1 MGEVGGVWEV
11 WEEYGRSV
19 KSVKSVGCGRIV
31 RSVRCGRIVRSME
44 GMYMSLKR
52 FFGSQLLWHNVPLVL
67 AQQVGQA
74 SRGAGDC

>member
-31 RSVRCGRIVRSME
+31 RSVE

-74 SRGAGDC
+74 ARGAGDC